1 MTIQEIAPLIDLDL
15 DRSLALFMGKEDMY
29 IKYLK
34 KFPANVEKLLV
45 NLEQAVADNEPQ
57 AIEAAAHAIKGV
69 AANLGIQ
76 KVVKGG
82 GALMLDIRDNTL
94 DLVAGHYAEL
104 VENCQVAIENIE
116 KLD

>member
-15 DRSLALFMGKEDMY
+15 ERSIALFMGKEDMF

-34 KFPANVEKLLV
+34 KFPDNINKYMG
-45 NLEQAVADNEPQ
+45 NLDAAVAANDPQ
-57 AIEAAAHAIKGV
+57 AIESAAHAIKGV

-76 KVVKGG
+76 QVANLG

-94 DLVAGHYAEL
+94 DLVAGHYSEL
-104 VENCQVAIENIE
+104 VEKCKEAVGYIE